1 MWTNPLGEN
10 MRAATSQWKQEHPHQ
25 AYGVQQRTSVH
36 SQRFISCGKLFQ
48 LSNLTSSLPAIF
60 LLFPLFC
67 SLKPYIV
74 LSSFKILENTHT
86 VPPTPSPGLQ
96 GIPSNLSLPFLDI
109 GKFREQPH
117 SKHPES
123 QLYPSDTL
131 SPQFNNCFCHLFFL
145 IALQYLFSCFICAL
159 YSKMVLHLQK
169 DWDNKYN
176 LNMFV
181 FLTSYGH
188 FQQITEV
195 LFLAIFSIKFLINS
209 SKQFVQTIQFLN

>member
-1 MWTNPLGEN
+1 

-36 SQRFISCGKLFQ
+36 SQRFISCRKLFQ
-48 LSNLTSSLPAIF
+48 LSNLTGSLPAII
-60 LLFPLFC
+60 LLLPLFC

-123 QLYPSDTL
+123 QLYPSDTCHHSL
-131 SPQFNNCFCHLFFL
+131 ITAFAVFFFFNCFTIL
-145 IALQYLFSCFICAL
+145 IFIFYLCFIH
-159 YSKMVLHLQK
+159 K
-169 DWDNKYN
+169 NG
-176 LNMFV
+176 
-181 FLTSYGH
+181 TSFAKG
-188 FQQITEV
+188 
-195 LFLAIFSIKFLINS
+195 LR
-209 SKQFVQTIQFLN
+209 